1 MSRLMKSHHGCC
13 QRVRSYSAACLK
25 RFLPSSITARASRG
39 LVSVRQWR
47 LYARVKSVFTMGQH
61 PVQRGSYFISALK
74 RNGIMVVISLCLIF
88 MGDSA
93 LCYGDVNG
101 SLGNFFSSLGY
112 VGNATSSHAYED
124 QSAGYYSGGGLFLRN
139 QVQDIQLI
147 HVDAPSLTAGC
158 GGIDAYL
165 GAFSFIKLPRIVAVG
180 KKILAGVPGY
190 TFQLALETA
199 VPEMAHTLQTVQ
211 SWMQK
216 INSLNINS
224 CHAGEALVGGLW
236 PKMRGSQQQ
245 ICQDL
250 GQQNNTFADWAAARQ
265 GCSTGGQEGSV
276 LNEAAKNP
284 QYKNQVVR
292 NKNLMW
298 SILMQNAFLANDDQ
312 LAELFMSLTGTLIFD
327 KQGKPTYYPSLLD
340 DRSLIKALLHG
351 GKAPILACDNT
362 GADQCLN
369 IKNDTISIDQNR
381 ALDKQVHQMIV
392 GLINA
397 VQSDSGITDQQKGFV
412 NATSIP
418 VMKYITVASSLKMGQ
433 GLVDINQYADVIAED
448 ILAQYLKEALEVA
461 KASLQEAGQFPAGI
475 QQQLQQN
482 IETAQAQ
489 VDHMQQGAFQKI
501 QNTMGLVRNIA
512 FLQKQVSG
520 ALSSQFADNLKFE
533 GEN

>member
-1 MSRLMKSHHGCC
+1 MSKVRRCIAVICC
-13 QRVRSYSAACLK
+13 AFVVNSYAD
-25 RFLPSSITARASRG
+25 I
-39 LVSVRQWR
+39 
-47 LYARVKSVFTMGQH
+47 
-61 PVQRGSYFISALK
+61 
-74 RNGIMVVISLCLIF
+74 
-88 MGDSA
+88 
-93 LCYGDVNG
+93 NG

-112 VGNATSSHAYED
+112 VGNATSSHAYQD
-124 QSAGYYSGGGLFLRN
+124 QSAGYYSAGGLFLRN

-147 HVDAPSLTAGC
+147 HVDSPSLTAGC

-165 GAFSFIKLPRIVAVG
+165 GAFSFIKLDQIVAVG
-180 KKILAGVPGY
+180 KKIMAGAAGY

-199 VPEMAHTLQTVQ
+199 VPEMAHTLQTIQ

-216 INSLNINS
+216 INSMNINS
-224 CHAGEALVGGLW
+224 CQAGEALVGGMW

-250 GQQNNTFADWAAARQ
+250 GQQNNTFSDWAAARQ
-265 GCSTGGQEGSV
+265 GCTTGGQEAGV
-276 LNEAAKNP
+276 LDQASKDA

-292 NKNLMW
+292 DKNLMW
-298 SILMQNAFLANDDQ
+298 SILMQNSFLANDDQ
-312 LAELFMSLTGTLIFD
+312 LAELFMTLTGTLIFD
-327 KQGKPTYYPSLLD
+327 KEGKPTYYPSLVD

-351 GKAPILACDNT
+351 GQAPILACQNT
-362 GADQCLN
+362 GADQCFT
-369 IKNDTISIDQNR
+369 IKNDTICIDSER
-381 ALDKQVHQMIV
+381 ALDNQVQKMIV

-397 VQSDSGITDQQKGFV
+397 VQSDSGITDEQKGFV

-433 GLVDINQYADVIAED
+433 GLVDINQYADVIAQD

-475 QQQLQQN
+475 QQQLQNN
-482 IETAQAQ
+482 IEKAQEQVAQ
-489 VDHMQQGAFQKI
+489 MQAGAYQKI

-520 ALSSQFADNLKFE
+520 ALSSQFADNLQFE
-533 GEN
+533 GDN